1 MAKKMSLANLTDCG
15 LSGIGK
21 IPYGAH
27 FCHFYSKRQDLIDS
41 LVPYFQAGLKND
53 ERCLW
58 IAADPLRAEE
68 ARVEI
73 AQTMPSVEGMIK
85 DGHIRIFDAR
95 EFFGG
100 TKGNGSKGGTKGNG
114 SEDLLGLWLAEE
126 KKALGEG
133 YQGLRIAGN
142 MSFLSPQEWDTFMAF
157 ESTAN
162 QTFEGRRIVALCS
175 YRLIQCQATD
185 VFEVMRNHQL
195 TLSRQEEGWE
205 VLEKQFGAMSKSSA
219 KASSLATPS
228 SLVQAPR
235 RR

>member
-1 MAKKMSLANLTDCG
+1 MAKKMPLANLTDCG

-95 EFFGG
+95 KFFGG
-100 TKGNGSKGGTKGNG
+100 TKGKGSK
-114 SEDLLGLWLAEE
+114 DPLGLWLTEE
-126 KKALGEG
+126 RKALSEG

-142 MSFLSPQEWDTFMAF
+142 MSFFSPQEWETFMAF

-205 VLEKQFGAMSKSSA
+205 VLEKQFSSMSRSPS
-219 KASSLATPS
+219 KASGLATPA
-228 SLVQAPR
+228 SLVQEPR